1 MEEMGTAKSS
11 LQQSGSAS
19 VTVDIVPADSPV
31 QVMAPSNVNKSEP
44 VDDLGKSAAVNQKEK
59 SSLPKNDIRNSLA
72 GDKASYRKLVS
83 HTLVRLSAGRRN
95 NTAMS
100 QEPAALL
107 AAFKG
112 ADKNLTCSHLLDLLQ
127 SEPSLFTVSASQRV
141 RLSLNDE
148 LHDAAFYDRLCEWH
162 GVPHVSGPA
171 DDETFAAHF
180 SSGLLPPPPSRGH
193 CLTTEE
199 QGTTTRLLIAD
210 LQFVLQLEEAKDG
223 NKPGPARV
231 FFTFGQ
237 QQEGG
242 GGSQRIFVLEVR
254 EEDWAEALE
263 RKRPQTCFLY
273 FLSTGLR
280 VLPLRYQRMEAVWK
294 ERSARLR

>member
-1 MEEMGTAKSS
+1 MEEMGSAKSS
-11 LQQSGSAS
+11 LQQSGAAS

-31 QVMAPSNVNKSEP
+31 QDKAPANVKKSEN
-44 VDDLGKSAAVNQKEK
+44 VDDLGKSAAVIHKEK
-59 SSLPKNDIRNSLA
+59 SSLPKNDNRNSLA
-72 GDKASYRKLVS
+72 GDKAIHRKLVS
-83 HTLVRLSAGRRN
+83 HALVRLSAGRRN

-100 QEPAALL
+100 QEPAALF

-112 ADKNLTCSHLLDLLQ
+112 VDKNITCSHLLDLLQ

-162 GVPHVSGPA
+162 GVPFVSGPS

-210 LQFVLQLEEAKDG
+210 LQFVLHLEEATDG

-231 FFTFGQ
+231 FFTFRQ
-237 QQEGG
+237 PEGG